1 VRTTSPAGAH
11 PRAPRS
17 GPTPLRP
24 LPPDRRPPEGDGAI
38 TPERRIRVALYSH
51 DSTGLGHVRRN
62 LLLAARFAADG
73 HDVLIVSG
81 SPESSSMTR
90 PPGTDL
96 VTLPALAKGPAGDY
110 RARHLSLGLS
120 ELRALRRDILTSTLV
135 GFCPDLLVVD
145 RHARGFLGELEP
157 ALDRS
162 SSTRVV
168 LGLRDVLDAPARV
181 QREWREQETERALEA
196 WYDEVWIYGDD
207 RYGHP
212 LDTAGVCTPVPALPL
227 GYLRAARP
235 RTRAVT
241 TPATDAPFVLCT
253 VGGGSDGA
261 ATARAVLDAGAPA
274 GHRAVIVTGPQMPA
288 EQRGD
293 LEERASGRSEVVLTS
308 FVHELPDL
316 LRRARAAIVMGG
328 YNTVCEVLTTS
339 TPTLVVPRER
349 PRSEQRLRAER
360 LAAGGH
366 LDTLSAELAVPAV
379 LRAWLDAAVA
389 RPRRPRVGI
398 DLGGLDRAS
407 DRAAALLARTAG
419 PARPGTEGPRPADDD
434 EGADHVAV

>member
-11 PRAPRS
+11 PRASRS
-17 GPTPLRP
+17 GPSPLRP
-24 LPPDRRPPEGDGAI
+24 LRSGPRPLDADGASA
-38 TPERRIRVALYSH
+38 PERRTRVALYSH

-62 LLLAARFAADG
+62 LLLAGRFAADG
-73 HDVLIVSG
+73 HDVLLVSG

-181 QREWREQETERALEA
+181 QREWREQETERALDE

-212 LDTAGVCTPVPALPL
+212 LDAAGVRAPIPTLPL
-227 GYLRAARP
+227 GYLRATRP
-235 RTRAVT
+235 SAGVVT
-241 TPATDAPFVLCT
+241 TASTDAPFVLCT
-253 VGGGSDGA
+253 VGGGADGGD
-261 ATARAVLDAGAPA
+261 TARAVLDAGAPA
-274 GHRAVIVTGPQMPA
+274 GHHVVIVTGPQMPA
-288 EQRGD
+288 EQRRD
-293 LEERASGRSEVVLTS
+293 LEERANGRPEVVLTS

-366 LDTLSAELAVPAV
+366 LDTLSAELAVPDL

-398 DLGGLDRAS
+398 DLGGLDRAA
-407 DRAAALLARTAG
+407 DRATALLDRTAG
-419 PARPGTEGPRPADDD
+419 AARPRPEGPRPSGD